1 MHQEIYNM
9 LIQRDE
15 ITWQSILMDL
25 IKSEQMSPW
34 DIDVSQLAKMYLKK
48 VKEMKEANL
57 HISGKII
64 LASAMLLRIKSN
76 KLANEEVYN
85 FDSMLFKEDDT
96 YEELEDLFDS
106 APDPSKGSFRPQ
118 LTIKT
123 PMPRKRKVTLNDLV
137 SALNKA
143 LEIEK
148 RRTIRNQLNQ
158 IVNVKIPEKKVDIS
172 QLIKDVYDKIVTLFQ
187 TKEKLKF
194 SALVNSEK
202 KEDKIMTFIPVLHL
216 ANQEKITINQE
227 QEFGEIDIEMYRQ
240 S

>member
-123 PMPRKRKVTLNDLV
+123 PMPRKR
-137 SALNKA
+137 
-143 LEIEK
+143 
-148 RRTIRNQLNQ
+148 RTIRNQLNQ